1 MGCISTIFFQ
11 LNNNHHSGWGK
22 PLLLIFEM
30 DMVGERKHGVGGES
44 SMYSCIECDVNFQ
57 NFATFAR
64 HKKTH
69 ETKIYKCQKCP
80 YASTKKYNLQRH
92 VKSVHNP
99 EKIKCE
105 QCESSFEKCGL
116 EYHMLEKHENE
127 ALVELTYQKKHKCI
141 YCNHNSDS
149 VGNVRRHIEK
159 KTPQKVVM
167 EKHTAVGEAAL
178 KNSIVSESNEFMR
191 KLELGREVKQIVLEL
206 NAPTACLSKEN
217 MEALELFEKHE
228 QVKNVKPVVWRPW

>member
-1 MGCISTIFFQ
+1 
-11 LNNNHHSGWGK
+11 
-22 PLLLIFEM
+22 
-30 DMVGERKHGVGGES
+30 MVGERKHGVGGES
-44 SMYSCIECDVNFQ
+44 SKYSYIECDVNFQ
-57 NFATFAR
+57 NFATSAC

-80 YASTKKYNLQRH
+80 FASARKYNLQRH
-92 VKSVHNP
+92 DKSVHNR

-105 QCESSFEKCGL
+105 HCESSFGRKDDLARHKRRKHTLQKCEECEFSTCEKCGL
-116 EYHMLEKHENE
+116 EYHMLEKHEGE

-149 VGNVRRHIEK
+149 VGNVRRHNEK

-167 EKHTAVGEAAL
+167 EKHTVVGEAAL
-178 KNSIVSESNEFMR
+178 NNSIVSESNELMR
-191 KLELGREVKQIVLEL
+191 KLELEREVKRIVLEL
-206 NAPTACLSKEN
+206 NAPTTCLRKEFV
-217 MEALELFEKHE
+217 EALELFEKHE

>member
-1 MGCISTIFFQ
+1 
-11 LNNNHHSGWGK
+11 
-22 PLLLIFEM
+22 
-30 DMVGERKHGVGGES
+30 
-44 SMYSCIECDVNFQ
+44 
-57 NFATFAR
+57 
-64 HKKTH
+64 
-69 ETKIYKCQKCP
+69 
-80 YASTKKYNLQRH
+80 
-92 VKSVHNP
+92 
-99 EKIKCE
+99 
-105 QCESSFEKCGL
+105 
-116 EYHMLEKHENE
+116 MLEKHENE

-178 KNSIVSESNEFMR
+178 KNSIVSESNELMR
-191 KLELGREVKQIVLEL
+191 KLELGREVKRIVLEL
-206 NAPTACLSKEN
+206 NAPTTCLSKEN